1 MLFHHKSQSDNSK
14 LLASILA
21 EADNREGM
29 LGMKA
34 PVIPTPE
41 GIKIDAAKILKYT
54 DSTGYKKFAEEA
66 WARVIEGMDKI
77 LNPKTTKDQRD
88 FYCGEVN
95 ATLNLLRLSYQAK
108 EIVKQDAENNA
119 SLQHDVRK
127 ANRRP

>member
-14 LLASILA
+14 LLAQILA
-21 EADNREGM
+21 EVSNREEM

-34 PVIPTPE
+34 PIIPTPE
-41 GIKIDAAKILKYT
+41 GIKVDATKILKYT
-54 DSTGYKKFAEEA
+54 DSNGYKKFAEEA
-66 WARVIEGMDKI
+66 WARVIEGLDKI

-108 EIVKQDAENNA
+108 EIVQQESEDNA
-119 SLQHDVRK
+119 SLQHIVRK
-127 ANRRP
+127 A